1 MPFLCFA
8 RRWRPI
14 REEPFDSCCI
24 MNFPLFIARRIYRGE
39 GMDGVRVSR
48 PAVTIAIC
56 GIAVG
61 LAVMI
66 VSIAVAWG
74 FKQEI
79 RDKVTGFGAHIQIAN
94 YNRTE
99 SYDSYPIVGDED
111 VMTDIR
117 TASSGVGHVQRF
129 VNTPGMLKTDKAFQ
143 GIFLKGIAQEYD
155 TTFIAQ
161 HLVEGRI
168 PHFTDSVASGEV
180 LVSRRMADKMG
191 LRLGDKIYTYYMQEN
206 VRARRFVI
214 KGIYRTDFA
223 EYDDRFLITDLYTAR
238 RLSGWHPDQ
247 VSGLEVLLADG
258 ASMDDTADEV
268 AAVFNRRLDL
278 YGNAYLT
285 QSIAQLYPSIFA
297 WLDVLDT
304 NVWVILILM
313 IGVAGFTMI
322 SGLLIL
328 ILERTNM
335 IGLLKALGATDFT
348 IRRVFLWFAVFLI
361 GKGLFWGN
369 LTGGALCLLQ
379 HFFGIIKLDPATY
392 YVETVPLRLDFLSM
406 LLLNVCTLFVS
417 VLMLVGPSLL
427 ISRIKPATSLRFE

>member
-1 MPFLCFA
+1 
-8 RRWRPI
+8 
-14 REEPFDSCCI
+14 
-24 MNFPLFIARRIYRGE
+24 MNFPLFIARRIYRDE
-39 GMDGVRVSR
+39 GIDGARVSR

-79 RDKVTGFGAHIQIAN
+79 RDEVTGFGADIQLAN
-94 YNRTE
+94 YSRTE
-99 SYDSYPIVGDED
+99 SYDSYPIAGDEEVMAD
-111 VMTDIR
+111 VR
-117 TASSGVGHVQRF
+117 AASAGVGHVQRF
-129 VNTPGMLKTDKAFQ
+129 VNKPGILKTDEAFQ
-143 GIFLKGIAQEYD
+143 GILLKGIAQEYD

-161 HLVEGRI
+161 HLVEGAF
-168 PHFTDSVASGEV
+168 PHFTDSVASGEA
-180 LVSRRMADKMG
+180 LVSRRMADKLG
-191 LRLGDKIYTYYMQEN
+191 LKLGDKVYTYYVQDN

-238 RLSGWHPDQ
+238 RLAGWESDQ
-247 VSGLEVLLADG
+247 VSGLEVSLAEG
-258 ASMDDTADEV
+258 ASLDDTADEV
-268 AAVFNRRLDL
+268 AAVFNRRLDP

-313 IGVAGFTMI
+313 TGVAGFTMI

-328 ILERTNM
+328 ILERTAL

-348 IRRVFLWFAVFLI
+348 IRGVFLWFAVFLI
-361 GKGLFWGN
+361 GKGLLWGN
-369 LTGGALCLLQ
+369 LIGIALCLVQ
-379 HFFGIIKLDPATY
+379 HFGGVVKLDPSTY
-392 YVETVPLRLDFLSM
+392 YVETVPVYVDIFVL
-406 LLLNVCTLFVS
+406 LLLNACTLLVS

>member
-1 MPFLCFA
+1 
-8 RRWRPI
+8 
-14 REEPFDSCCI
+14 
-24 MNFPLFIARRIYRGE
+24 MNFPLFVARRIYRGE
-39 GMDGVRVSR
+39 GVDGVRVSR

-79 RDKVTGFGAHIQIAN
+79 RQKVAGFGAHIQVAN

-99 SYDSYPIVGDED
+99 SYDCYPIAGDEAA
-111 VMTDIR
+111 MNDIR
-117 TASSGVGHVQRF
+117 TASAGVRHVQRF
-129 VNTPGMLKTDKAFQ
+129 VNTPGMIKTDEAFQ
-143 GIFLKGIAQEYD
+143 GILLKGIAQEYD
-155 TTFIAQ
+155 TAFISQ
-161 HLVEGRI
+161 HLVKGEI
-168 PHFTDSVASGEV
+168 PLFTDSVASGAALISQRIAE
-180 LVSRRMADKMG
+180 KMG
-191 LRLGDKIYTYYMQEN
+191 LHLGDKIYTYFVQEN

-214 KGIYRTDFA
+214 KGIYRTDFT
-223 EYDDRFLITDLYTAR
+223 EYDDRFLITDLYTAH
-238 RLSGWHPDQ
+238 RLSGWQPDQ
-247 VSGLEVLLADG
+247 VSGLEVMLADG
-258 ASMDDTADEV
+258 ASLDDTADEV
-268 AAVFNRRLDL
+268 ADVFNRRLDP

-285 QSIAQLYPSIFA
+285 QSISQLYPAIFA

-369 LTGGALCLLQ
+369 LIGGVLCLVQ
-379 HFFGIIKLDPATY
+379 HFFGVVRLDPATY
-392 YVETVPLRLDFLSM
+392 YVETVPVRLDIFSL
-406 LLLNVCTLFVS
+406 LLLNVCTLLVS

-427 ISRIKPATSLRFE
+427 ISRIKPASSLRFE